1 MSSLFARRSLRFV
14 SSFAALILLAA
25 LYSCGSKK
33 QVAASSSASASS
45 YTSSSS
51 FSASSSSDAAIVAN
65 YSPSWDRLQLPITL
79 RLRQPKSIS
88 LSGTAIFD
96 RGRSLTISLRFPIIG
111 EVAAVQLTADSVIAI
126 DKVSKN
132 FVAEPLSG
140 VLAGYPVTV
149 ADIQDLLLGRPFLI
163 GSSDPISKT
172 ISKFDL
178 EPSSTGRSAWLMIP
192 KSHPD
197 AIEYGFS
204 LDDMFRLVAM
214 VVKAGSR
221 EPVAVTYSS
230 PVSTSS
236 GIFASTLS
244 FSAVLGKTSIDFSV
258 ESSFGKA
265 KWNSDVQLR
274 ELSVPKNY
282 SRLSSASLMKVL
294 TSF

>member
-14 SSFAALILLAA
+14 SSLAALILLTA
-25 LYSCGSKK
+25 LSSCGSKK
-33 QVAASSSASASS
+33 QVAASSSASS
-45 YTSSSS
+45 YT
-51 FSASSSSDAAIVAN
+51 SASSSSASSDAAILAN
-65 YSPSWDRLQLPITL
+65 YSPSWDRLQLPVTL

-111 EVAAVQLTADSVIAI
+111 EVAVVQLTADSVIAI
-126 DKVSKN
+126 DKVGKN

-149 ADIQDLLLGRPFLI
+149 ADIQDLLLGRPFHL
-163 GSSDPISKT
+163 GSSGTISES

-221 EPVAVTYSS
+221 EPVAVTYSY

-244 FSAVLGKTSIDFSV
+244 FSAVLGKTAIDFFFFFF
-258 ESSFGKA
+258 FGKA